1 MRMAKILHPPPRRL
15 VREKFTVSLMN
26 TVTKMALGFA
36 VAKGMQAVNRRGG
49 IGAVMQDLQG
59 AVSSRADATGG
70 LGDILEQLTG
80 GAGGSGMPGG
90 LGDLLGRLAG
100 GATVSGGSASSA
112 GGLAGLDGLLGGLAG
127 ARGGAAAS
135 GIEALLAQ
143 DNPTQEPDEDEMA
156 QLMLRATLY
165 AARADGDIDPDEKA
179 KLMDAMRDAGPE
191 DLQAIQ
197 QVLRETPDAT
207 AIADA
212 TPVGVETQVYTM
224 SLNAISP
231 DNRAEAEYL
240 HTLAQR
246 LGLSTST
253 VNALHD
259 SLAVPRIYQ

>member
-1 MRMAKILHPPPRRL
+1 M
-15 VREKFTVSLMN
+15 SLMN

-36 VAKGMQAVNRRGG
+36 VAKGMQAVNQRGG

-59 AVSSRADATGG
+59 AATSQAGGMGG
-70 LGDILEQLTG
+70 LGDILGQLSG
-80 GAGGSGMPGG
+80 GAGGTGASGG
-90 LGDLLGRLAG
+90 LGDLLGQLTG
-100 GATVSGGSASSA
+100 GAGATTASA
-112 GGLAGLDGLLGGLAG
+112 GGLTGLDGLLGGLAG

-135 GIEALLAQ
+135 DLEALLEQ

-179 KLMDAMRDAGPE
+179 KLMDAMRDADPE
-191 DLQAIQ
+191 DLKAVQK
-197 QVLRETPDAT
+197 VLSEEPDPT

-212 TPVGVETQVYTM
+212 TPKGLETQVYTM
-224 SLNAISP
+224 SLNAITP
-231 DNRAEAEYL
+231 DNRAEAEFL

-246 LGLSTST
+246 FGLSPST

>member
-1 MRMAKILHPPPRRL
+1 M
-15 VREKFTVSLMN
+15 SLMN

-36 VAKGMQAVNRRGG
+36 VAKGMQAVNQRGG

-59 AVSSRADATGG
+59 AATAQAGSAGG
-70 LGDILEQLTG
+70 LGDILGQLADGSGGG
-80 GAGGSGMPGG
+80 GATGG
-90 LGDLLGRLAG
+90 LGDLLGQLTG
-100 GATVSGGSASSA
+100 GGGTSAASA
-112 GGLAGLDGLLGGLAG
+112 GGLAGLGGLLGGIAG
-127 ARGGAAAS
+127 ARGGAAANDL
-135 GIEALLAQ
+135 EALLDQ

-179 KLMDAMRDAGPE
+179 KLMDAMRDADPE
-191 DLQAIQ
+191 DLQTVQ
-197 QVLRETPDAT
+197 KVLQETPDPT

-212 TPVGVETQVYTM
+212 TPKGLETQVYTM
-224 SLNAISP
+224 SLNAIAP

-246 LGLSTST
+246 FELPPQT